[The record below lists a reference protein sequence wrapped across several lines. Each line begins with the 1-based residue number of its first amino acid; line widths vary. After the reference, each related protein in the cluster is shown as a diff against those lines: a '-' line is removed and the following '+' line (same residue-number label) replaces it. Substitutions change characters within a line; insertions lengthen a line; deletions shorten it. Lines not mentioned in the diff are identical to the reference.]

1 MFKAISTFFST
12 ITEAMTGLNIIAR
25 TGTKYALQFEADAQT
40 QLAKKRA
47 ALAQQEE
54 LAEAITIEATP

>member
-40 QLAKKRA
+40 QLAKKRE
-47 ALAQQEE
+47 ALR
-54 LAEAITIEATP
+54 LAEAITIETTS